1 MKSTLVESIVIIAS
15 VLCLISLGFAFF
27 GDRVLGLLFGPVYG
41 CYGHIA
47 FLLSLSTLSV
57 SFSVLFGNG
66 LAALGNSRQYFWG
79 EFACC
84 LMSVGT
90 AAVLIPR
97 WGLAGAAESLILGG
111 LAASVVTGITLARAI
126 SLFNPAEATV

>member
-1 MKSTLVESIVIIAS
+1 M
-15 VLCLISLGFAFF
+15 
-27 GDRVLGLLFGPVYG
+27 GLLFGPSYG
-41 CYGHIA
+41 AYGHIA

-84 LMSVGT
+84 FVAVGS
-90 AAVLIPR
+90 AAVLIPW
-97 WGLAGAAESLILGG
+97 WGLAGAAQALILGG
-111 LAASVVTGITLARAI
+111 IAASLVTGLTLLSAI
-126 SLFNPAEATV
+126 SHYRATAPAYPTDDETQT